1 MRRSNVS
8 FSNLRAEMG
17 RQQITIIDLADKIGV
32 NRDTM
37 SRKLSGKSPLFLN
50 EAFIIKREFFP
61 EKDLYYLFKELAT
74 GEILNNVRGDEKNVK
89 NRKKIKQ

>member
-1 MRRSNVS
+1 
-8 FSNLRAEMG
+8 MG

-89 NRKKIKQ
+89 NRNKIKQ

>member
-1 MRRSNVS
+1 
-8 FSNLRAEMG
+8 MG

-37 SRKLSGKSPLFLN
+37 SRKLSGKSPLFFN

-89 NRKKIKQ
+89 DRKKIKQ